1 MHVTTTISAT
11 TTISTSTSTTVN
23 TASGYVIVSPS
34 PCPLSSP
41 AGAVIGESDAAF
53 SAANGGLQYH
63 QYANA
68 QYIIQNAT
76 SGPLFVDLSSSNSV
90 SISDANGDTLII
102 YANGTFE
109 AFAST
114 CEISVV
120 GSGPVAGSSRKAKK
134 DTLKERQSSSFCT
147 DLKAFCNSPI
157 GVALIALASNRFCIV
172 VAADIG
178 ADILGGLGFLT
189 NVLGPEVGL
198 PATIGGVIL
207 GAKIGTDICAVAT
220 ALIAYGLCNACPS
233 PTKGG
238 CGFGTLSCNGKP
250 CQDILSDPNNCG
262 ACGNVVRSSFCIH
275 PFKSDDIEHEC

>member
-1 MHVTTTISAT
+1 MTTTISAT
-11 TTISTSTSTTVN
+11 KTASPSTNTAVN

-34 PCPLSSP
+34 PCPPSAP
-41 AGAVIGESDAAF
+41 AGAVIGQSDSKF
-53 SAANGGLQYH
+53 SAANGGLQYQ
-63 QYANA
+63 QYGNA

-90 SISDANGDTLII
+90 SISDAKGDTLVI

-109 AFAST
+109 AFAGS

-120 GSGPVAGSSRKAKK
+120 GSGPVTSSSRKVKRSP
-134 DTLKERQSSSFCT
+134 LEERQSSSFCT
-147 DLKAFCNSPI
+147 DLKSFCNSPI

-189 NVLGPEVGL
+189 NVLGPEVGI

-220 ALIAYGLCNACPS
+220 SLIAYGLCNACPD
-233 PTKGG
+233 PTKGE
-238 CGFGTLSCNGKP
+238 CSFGTLKCNGKD

-262 ACGNVVRSSFCIH
+262 ACGNVVSTSAFNHSFKPGCL
-275 PFKSDDIEHEC
+275 EHIC